1 MTKLEGDYLGKKTTL
16 KACDTLRAPRL
27 ATLPWVEQDKAY
39 RWMWS
44 VATDDKSTDNQAWV
58 ALDAIVRI
66 WGDRG
71 AQILLDGYI
80 PEGRFAE

>member
-1 MTKLEGDYLGKKTTL
+1 MTKIEGNYLGKQSTL
-16 KACDTLRAPRL
+16 KQGDTLRVPRL
-27 ATLPWVEQDKAY
+27 ASLPWSEQDKAY

-44 VATDDKSTDNQAWV
+44 VATHDQSTDNQVWV

-66 WGDRG
+66 WGDRD